1 LTDLRDNQRSLS
13 PELQEEVSGIAT
25 TLMVG
30 VALGLAPEKAMAEL
44 HGRYKEILKRENL
57 SPWEIAYLRGKI
69 ERWPPGYADE
79 WACGY
84 AKGLVNGK
92 IKGILSVLEVRGIP
106 VPDSV
111 RERITTCI
119 DRDRMDAW
127 LERSRTVA
135 RAEDLFAEDP
145 EVPGTDPGSA

>member
-69 ERWPPGYADE
+69 ERWPPGYAEE
-79 WACGY
+79 WAAGY
-84 AKGLVNGK
+84 ARGLAKIEGK
-92 IKGILSVLEVRGIP
+92 VILYGKGILYVLEVRGIP
-106 VPDSV
+106 VSDDV
-111 RERITTCI
+111 RERIISCT
-119 DRDRMDAW
+119 DLARMDAW
-127 LERSRTVA
+127 MERSRTVQ
-135 RAEDLFAEDP
+135 RAEDLFAE
-145 EVPGTDPGSA
+145 E